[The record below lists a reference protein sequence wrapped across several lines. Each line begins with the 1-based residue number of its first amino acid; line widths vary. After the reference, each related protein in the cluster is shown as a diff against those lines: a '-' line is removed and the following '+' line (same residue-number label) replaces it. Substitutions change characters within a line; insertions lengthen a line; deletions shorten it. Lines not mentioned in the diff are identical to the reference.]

1 MTAFSIYACL
11 NSVWHALNAHKD
23 RHCTGVLCVVWVFW
37 ARESKTPQGNL
48 AKVYQKR
55 LNQPIEIEIY
65 TTLPIFALQN
75 SIT

>member
-1 MTAFSIYACL
+1 MLTESGLYPELEQYAHG
-11 NSVWHALNAHKD
+11 VDGW
-23 RHCTGVLCVVWVFW
+23 CTGVLCVVRVFW
-37 ARESKTPQGNL
+37 AKESKTPQGNL

-65 TTLPIFALQN
+65 ATLPIVMLQN